1 MGRNRLL
8 DRLEAG
14 ARCRGAWLFLGSPDA
29 AELLGHAGFD
39 ALVIDHEHSPGG
51 IETAVHQM
59 RAIRA
64 AGDATILAR
73 VGSNDAAAIKR
84 LLDCGAEG
92 LLLPNVESADEA
104 RAFVA
109 ACRYPPKGRR
119 GAHFTVSRAA
129 GWGFRSEECYRDSE
143 ALVLGA
149 MIESLEGVRRIPE
162 IARVEGL
169 AMLFIG
175 PLDLSGS
182 IGKMGRWDDPEVKSL
197 LSEAEAATLAC
208 GLALGGA
215 LVPGDNALAAFGR
228 GYRFVTVGSDVG
240 MLRQAAADLALQS
253 TMG

>member
-1 MGRNRLL
+1 MAAHRLL

-51 IETAVHQM
+51 LETAVHQM

-73 VGSNDAAAIKR
+73 VGSNDGAAIKR

-109 ACRYPPKGRR
+109 ACRYPPRGVR

-129 GWGFRSEECYRDSE
+129 GWGSRSQAWADDAERLFL
-143 ALVLGA
+143 AA
-149 MIESLEGVRRIPE
+149 MIESEKGVRAIPE

-169 AMLFIG
+169 SMLFLG

-182 IGKMGRWDDPEVKSL
+182 IDRMGQWDDPGVQSL
-197 LSEAEAATLAC
+197 IAQAEAATLAS

-215 LVPGDNALAAFGR
+215 LVPGDSARAAFAR
-228 GYRFVTVGSDVG
+228 GHRFITVGSDVG
-240 MLRQAAADLALQS
+240 MLRQAAAQLVQEAA
-253 TMG
+253 